1 MIQMRAKAQ
10 ADAIKI
16 IADSLNSDV
25 AKEAATLALA
35 KEVCVCMYVCDS
47 YAGGERSVA
56 GAVLD
61 FSSMV
66 WCDLESE
73 AIGVPPDL
81 DTLTCLVALHLPLLQ
96 RG

>member
-1 MIQMRAKAQ
+1 M
-10 ADAIKI
+10 
-16 IADSLNSDV
+16 
-25 AKEAATLALA
+25 
-35 KEVCVCMYVCDS
+35 
-47 YAGGERSVA
+47 A

-66 WCDLESE
+66 WFDLESE